1 MNIIHHWIL
10 YHSVNNFVT
19 FLVISSSGQT
29 VSVWIEA
36 IGCFINELDW
46 KPNWFCHFYIIVIFW
61 TALYGDIIQ
70 SSIWFSNIKKYENI
84 LLSTNFAASLP
95 LWCWNSVMTVWESHW
110 KITVMRI
117 FVNSHVTS
125 ELTRGKCIKWFYF
138 GEWNVIDSIWYAI
151 QIFTSGC
158 HFRWKRLFKFN
169 FRFEPTWS
177 KAAYVIL

>member
-70 SSIWFSNIKKYENI
+70 SSIWFSNIKKYIAVDEFRGI
-84 LLSTNFAASLP
+84 FAALMLKFCNDGLRESLK
-95 LWCWNSVMTVWESHW
+95 NYRNE
-110 KITVMRI
+110 
-117 FVNSHVTS
+117 
-125 ELTRGKCIKWFYF
+125 
-138 GEWNVIDSIWYAI
+138 
-151 QIFTSGC
+151 
-158 HFRWKRLFKFN
+158 N
-169 FRFEPTWS
+169 FR
-177 KAAYVIL
+177 